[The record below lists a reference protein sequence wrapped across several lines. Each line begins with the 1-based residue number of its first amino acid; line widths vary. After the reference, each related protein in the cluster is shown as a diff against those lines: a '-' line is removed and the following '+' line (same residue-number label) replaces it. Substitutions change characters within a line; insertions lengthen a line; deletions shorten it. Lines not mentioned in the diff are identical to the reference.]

1 MGTSQ
6 SSKGSPSGVPMVPP
20 WVPDPPPPP
29 TLIPPTPVPSE
40 EEPAPPEEPA
50 PVSVPEPAIPAD
62 LSGAIPT
69 APAGRFRAA
78 NINLASYA
86 RNSDRAAMRR
96 GVGQYFSQG
105 YGGGGTAVRR
115 FGGTAR
121 TADALYTVLSGGAAA
136 LGISETNVNAGTSAQ
151 DIMDAVTEAV
161 RPVDGTQDAESSR
174 AAIQDALAETLTQ
187 FPDADLANL
196 SEEQKDMAVERYVA
210 SDVYRRFSLDV
221 GRTVITKAPNAVG
234 GASRLK
240 EIREY
245 VRETVSAAFRK
256 LRTAGQR
263 LGAGR
268 VASIVR
274 TALSEA
280 IQVFE
285 GYL

>member
-20 WVPDPPPPP
+20 WVPDPPPPV
-29 TLIPPTPVPSE
+29 PP
-40 EEPAPPEEPA
+40 PAPEEPEQQLPEVPA
-50 PVSVPEPAIPAD
+50 PEQAPETTVPAPAD
-62 LSGAIPT
+62 ENGPIPT
-69 APAGRFRAA
+69 APTGRFRAA
-78 NINLASYA
+78 NINLAAYA

-115 FGGTAR
+115 FSGTAR
-121 TADALYTVLSGGAAA
+121 TADALYAALSGGPAA
-136 LGISETNVNAGTSAQ
+136 LGIPEANVDAGSSAQ
-151 DIMDAVTEAV
+151 EIMDAVTEAV
-161 RPVDGTQDAESSR
+161 SPVDGTQDTESSR
-174 AAIQDALAETLTQ
+174 AAIQDALAETLAQ
-187 FPDADLANL
+187 FPDADLMNL
-196 SEEQKDMAVERYVA
+196 SEEQKEIAIERYVA

-221 GRTVITKAPNAVG
+221 GRTVITKAPNAVA

-256 LRTAGQR
+256 IRTAGQR

-274 TALSEA
+274 SALGEA

>member
-1 MGTSQ
+1 
-6 SSKGSPSGVPMVPP
+6 MVPP

-29 TLIPPTPVPSE
+29 PPTPVEAEPEAPQEPGSEPSTE
-40 EEPAPPEEPA
+40 
-50 PVSVPEPAIPAD
+50 STVPID
-62 LSGAIPT
+62 LDGSIPT

-78 NINLASYA
+78 NINLAAYA
-86 RNSDRAAMRR
+86 RSSDRAAMRR

-105 YGGGGTAVRR
+105 YGGGGGGGGTAVRR
-115 FGGTAR
+115 FAGTAR
-121 TADALYTVLSGGAAA
+121 TADALYAALSGGAAA
-136 LGISETNVNAGTSAQ
+136 LGIAEEANISAGSSAQ
-151 DIMDAVTEAV
+151 EVMDAVTEAV
-161 RPVDGTQDAESSR
+161 RPVDGTQDTESSR

-187 FPDADLANL
+187 FPDADLTNL
-196 SEEQKDMAVERYVA
+196 SEEQKEIAVERYVA

-221 GRTVITKAPNAVG
+221 GGTVIKKAPNAVA

-256 LRTAGQR
+256 IRTAGQR

-274 TALSEA
+274 SALGEA

>member
-29 TLIPPTPVPSE
+29 PPVLPE
-40 EEPAPPEEPA
+40 GEPELPEEPA
-50 PVSVPEPAIPAD
+50 SEPVPEPGTPAD
-62 LSGAIPT
+62 AGGPVPT
-69 APAGRFRAA
+69 APTGRFRAA
-78 NINLASYA
+78 NINLAAYA

-115 FGGTAR
+115 FAGTAR
-121 TADALYTVLSGGAAA
+121 TADALYAALSGGTAA
-136 LGISETNVNAGTSAQ
+136 LGIPETTVTAGTSAQ
-151 DIMDAVTEAV
+151 EIMDAVTEAV
-161 RPVDGTQDAESSR
+161 RPVDGTQDTESSR

-196 SEEQKDMAVERYVA
+196 SEEQKETAIERYVA

-221 GRTVITKAPNAVG
+221 GRTVITKAPNAVA

-245 VRETVSAAFRK
+245 VRVTVSAAFRK
-256 LRTAGQR
+256 IRAAGQR

-274 TALSEA
+274 SALGEA

>member
-20 WVPDPPPPP
+20 WVPDPPPPAP
-29 TLIPPTPVPSE
+29 PPVPEETVPQLPEMPTPEQGP
-40 EEPAPPEEPA
+40 EPTTPA
-50 PVSVPEPAIPAD
+50 PVDINGP
-62 LSGAIPT
+62 IPT

-78 NINLASYA
+78 NINLAAYA

-105 YGGGGTAVRR
+105 YGGGATAVRR
-115 FGGTAR
+115 FSGTAR
-121 TADALYTVLSGGAAA
+121 TADALYAALSGGAAA
-136 LGISETNVNAGTSAQ
+136 LGIPEANVDAGSSAQ
-151 DIMDAVTEAV
+151 EIMDAVTEAV
-161 RPVDGTQDAESSR
+161 RPVDGTQDTESSR

-187 FPDADLANL
+187 FPDADLTNL
-196 SEEQKDMAVERYVA
+196 SEEQKEIAIERYVA

-221 GRTVITKAPNAVG
+221 GRTVITKAPNAVA

-256 LRTAGQR
+256 IRTAGQR

-274 TALSEA
+274 SALGEA

>member
-20 WVPDPPPPP
+20 WVPDPPPP
-29 TLIPPTPVPSE
+29 VSS
-40 EEPAPPEEPA
+40 PAPEETEPQLPEVPAPEQAPEPPVPA
-50 PVSVPEPAIPAD
+50 PVDAD
-62 LSGAIPT
+62 GPIPT
-69 APAGRFRAA
+69 APAGRFRAS
-78 NINLASYA
+78 NINLAAFA

-115 FGGTAR
+115 FSGTAR
-121 TADALYTVLSGGAAA
+121 TADALYAALSGGAAA
-136 LGISETNVNAGTSAQ
+136 LGIPEANVDAGSSAQ
-151 DIMDAVTEAV
+151 EIMDAVTEAV
-161 RPVDGTQDAESSR
+161 RPVDGTQDTESSR
-174 AAIQDALAETLTQ
+174 AAIQDALAETLSQ
-187 FPDADLANL
+187 FPDADLTNL
-196 SEEQKDMAVERYVA
+196 SEEQKEIAIERYVA

-221 GRTVITKAPNAVG
+221 GRTVITKAPNAVA

-256 LRTAGQR
+256 IRTAGQR

-274 TALSEA
+274 SALGEA

>member
-1 MGTSQ
+1 
-6 SSKGSPSGVPMVPP
+6 MVPP

-29 TLIPPTPVPSE
+29 PVP
-40 EEPAPPEEPA
+40 PEAE
-50 PVSVPEPAIPAD
+50 PEPPQEPGSEQATEPTVPID
-62 LSGAIPT
+62 LSGSIPT

-78 NINLASYA
+78 NINLAAYA
-86 RNSDRAAMRR
+86 RNSDRSAMRR

-105 YGGGGTAVRR
+105 YGGSGTAVRR
-115 FGGTAR
+115 FAGTAR
-121 TADALYTVLSGGAAA
+121 TADALYAALSGGAAA
-136 LGISETNVNAGTSAQ
+136 LGIPEANVSAGNSAQ
-151 DIMDAVTEAV
+151 EVMDAVTEAV
-161 RPVDGTQDAESSR
+161 RPVDGTQDTESSR

-196 SEEQKDMAVERYVA
+196 SEEQKEVAVERYVA

-221 GRTVITKAPNAVG
+221 GRTVITKAPNAVA

-256 LRTAGQR
+256 IRTAGQR

-274 TALSEA
+274 SALGEA